1 MKTAKKNRPAKRRRG
16 TTSVANTV
24 YKTTEYDLFVKMLA
38 NRDLR
43 NYHVTNLKKSHSE
56 KQIEIPITVNELY
69 QIIDGQH
76 RFEACKGL
84 GLPVYYIVI
93 PGLGLEDVQRLNSDS
108 KNWSLTERCK
118 SFCDRGFKEYL
129 KYREFKSEFK
139 FNDNETIAML
149 EGTSNSKQT
158 RNLWAKFAA
167 GKFKV
172 KDLSMARENA
182 QKIIQIR
189 EYYDGYKRRSFVFA
203 MLICF
208 EHKGYDHDVF
218 MKKISKQS
226 GKLMDQVHEDDYLRI
241 IQKIYNRRNQKPIS
255 LFF

>member
-1 MKTAKKNRPAKRRRG
+1 MKKNKAIKRNTG

-24 YKTTEYDLFVKMLA
+24 YKTTEYDLFTRLLG

-69 QIIDGQH
+69 QVIDGQH

-108 KNWSLTERCK
+108 KNWSLTERCE
-118 SFCDRGFKEYL
+118 SFCTRGFKEYV
-129 KYREFKSEFK
+129 KYREFRKEFG

-149 EGTSNSKQT
+149 EGVSNKNMT
-158 RNLWAKFAA
+158 RNLWGRFKK

-172 KDLSMARENA
+172 KNLESSVENA
-182 QKIIQIR
+182 KKIIEIGK
-189 EYYDGYKRRSFVFA
+189 YYDGNKRRCFVFA
-203 MLICF
+203 MLVCF
-208 EHKGYDHDVF
+208 EQKGYKHDVF
-218 MKKISKQS
+218 LKKLSKQS
-226 GKLMDQVHEDDYLRI
+226 ARLTDQVHEEDYLRI
-241 IQKIYNRRNQKPIS
+241 IQKIYNFRNIKPIS